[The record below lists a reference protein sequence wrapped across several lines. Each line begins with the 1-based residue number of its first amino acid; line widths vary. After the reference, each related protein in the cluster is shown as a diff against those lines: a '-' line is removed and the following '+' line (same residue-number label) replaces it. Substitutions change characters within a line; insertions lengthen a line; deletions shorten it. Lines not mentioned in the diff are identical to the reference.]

1 MAEYNLLGDLMD
13 GMSEDRLRLRLDEV
27 AFTGAR
33 IKVIG
38 VGGGGGNAVNRMVRA
53 GFDGVEFIVA
63 NTDLQA
69 LKTNAAS
76 VKLQIGSK
84 LTKGLGAGA
93 DPNVGKNAALEDT
106 DKIIQALDGAD
117 MIFVESPLN
126 REHCTAIPRAFKAPA
141 LFNVSVSGKTPLLTA
156 TELAALGY
164 KVAIYPNFAILAAI
178 PAVRNYLRQ
187 LRETGA
193 VADLMQGM
201 ATFTEWFDLVGM
213 PDVKNVEERYGLPAE
228 KRAKYL

>member
-1 MAEYNLLGDLMD
+1 M
-13 GMSEDRLRLRLDEV
+13 
-27 AFTGAR
+27 
-33 IKVIG
+33 
-38 VGGGGGNAVNRMVRA
+38 
-53 GFDGVEFIVA
+53 
-63 NTDLQA
+63 
-69 LKTNAAS
+69 
-76 VKLQIGSK
+76 
-84 LTKGLGAGA
+84 
-93 DPNVGKNAALEDT
+93 
-106 DKIIQALDGAD
+106 
-117 MIFVESPLN
+117 
-126 REHCTAIPRAFKAPA
+126 
-141 LFNVSVSGKTPLLTA
+141 SVSGKTPLLTA